1 MYVDIEVLI
10 NLYEDITMQKIP
22 ITEARNKFMKL
33 PDQAAKDQI
42 LAVTRRNKEVMAVMS
57 WELYEG
63 LVETIEVLSDPE
75 LIKQLRAAIEDIK
88 AGRTHSLS
96 EAYARLG
103 L

>member
-1 MYVDIEVLI
+1 
-10 NLYEDITMQKIP
+10 MQKIS

-33 PDQAAKDQI
+33 PDQVAKHEI

-63 LVETIEVLSDPE
+63 LLETLEVLSDPK
-75 LIKQLRAAIEDIK
+75 LMNDLKKGIEDVK

-96 EAYARLG
+96 EAYERLG

>member
-1 MYVDIEVLI
+1 
-10 NLYEDITMQKIP
+10 MQKIP

-33 PDQAAKDQI
+33 PDQAEKSQI

-63 LVETIEVLSDPE
+63 LLETIEVLSDPE
-75 LIKQLRAAIEDIK
+75 LIKHLKMAIDDVD
-88 AGRTHSLS
+88 AGRTRSLS
-96 EAYARLG
+96 DAYERLG

>member
-1 MYVDIEVLI
+1 
-10 NLYEDITMQKIP
+10 MQKIS

-33 PDQAAKDQI
+33 PDQVAKHEI

-63 LVETIEVLSDPE
+63 LLETLEVLSDPK
-75 LIKQLRAAIEDIK
+75 LMNDLKKGIEDVK
-88 AGRTHSLS
+88 AGRTHSLA
-96 EAYARLG
+96 EAYERLG